1 MASDVEPGCRF
12 CLDNGLLD
20 DEPLFG
26 NGTCYFLTSADP
38 VLQRGGM
45 IIPHRHVTTPF
56 DLTEAEWSDTF
67 ALLAQAKTHLDA
79 HMPDGYTL
87 GWNVGR
93 VGGQTVDHAHLH
105 IIARFADEPL
115 AGQGLRHHLKQP
127 VNRRAGP

>member
-1 MASDVEPGCRF
+1 MASDVEPDCRF

-56 DLTEAEWSDTF
+56 ELTEAEWSDTF
-67 ALLAQAKTHLDA
+67 ALLAQAKTHLEA
-79 HMPDGYTL
+79 HKPDGYTL
-87 GWNVGR
+87 GWNSVEW
-93 VGGQTVDHAHLH
+93 V
-105 IIARFADEPL
+105 ARRWIMPICTSSPALPTS
-115 AGQGLRHHLKQP
+115 RWP
-127 VNRRAGP
+127 VRGCDIT